1 MPDTN
6 DKSFSK
12 LSDKIP
18 NREQNEVD
26 PKLLDILVCPLS
38 KTPLIYDKKANE
50 LISKSAG
57 LAFPIRNGVPILL
70 IDEARANWMSS
81 SDSSFE
87 LNVQIV

>member
-6 DKSFSK
+6 DESFSK
-12 LSDKIP
+12 SSDEVP

-26 PKLLDILVCPLS
+26 PKLLDVLVCPLS

-70 IDEARANWMSS
+70 IDEARHL
-81 SDSSFE
+81 DE
-87 LNVQIV
+87 LK

>member
-6 DKSFSK
+6 DESFSK
-12 LSDKIP
+12 SSDKVP
-18 NREQNEVD
+18 NREKNEVD
-26 PKLLDILVCPLS
+26 PKLLDVLVCPLS

-70 IDEARANWMSS
+70 IDEARHL
-81 SDSSFE
+81 DEFK
-87 LNVQIV
+87 

>member
-6 DKSFSK
+6 DKNFSK
-12 LSDKIP
+12 SSDKLP

-70 IDEARANWMSS
+70 IDEARRL
-81 SDSSFE
+81 DE
-87 LNVQIV
+87 LK

>member
-6 DKSFSK
+6 DESFSK
-12 LSDKIP
+12 SSDKVP
-18 NREQNEVD
+18 NREHNEVD
-26 PKLLDILVCPLS
+26 PKLLDVLVCPLS

-70 IDEARANWMSS
+70 IDEARQL
-81 SDSSFE
+81 DEFK
-87 LNVQIV
+87 

>member
-6 DKSFSK
+6 DESFSK
-12 LSDKIP
+12 SSDKVA

-26 PKLLDILVCPLS
+26 PKLLDVLVCPLS

-70 IDEARANWMSS
+70 IDEARRL
-81 SDSSFE
+81 DEFK
-87 LNVQIV
+87 

>member
-6 DKSFSK
+6 DKNFSK
-12 LSDKIP
+12 SSDKLP

-70 IDEARANWMSS
+70 IDEARHF
-81 SDSSFE
+81 DE
-87 LNVQIV
+87 LK

>member
-12 LSDKIP
+12 LSDQIP

-70 IDEARANWMSS
+70 IDEARQL
-81 SDSSFE
+81 DEFK
-87 LNVQIV
+87 

>member
-6 DKSFSK
+6 DTSFSK

-70 IDEARANWMSS
+70 IDEARQL
-81 SDSSFE
+81 DE
-87 LNVQIV
+87 LK

>member
-6 DKSFSK
+6 DESFSK
-12 LSDKIP
+12 SSDEVP

-26 PKLLDILVCPLS
+26 PKLLDVLVCPLS

-70 IDEARANWMSS
+70 IDEARQL
-81 SDSSFE
+81 DEFK
-87 LNVQIV
+87 

>member
-1 MPDTN
+1 MRQMRLAMPDTN

-12 LSDKIP
+12 PSDKAS
-18 NREQNEVD
+18 NSEQSVVD

-38 KTPLIYDKKANE
+38 KTPLVYDKKANE

-70 IDEARANWMSS
+70 VDEARQL
-81 SDSSFE
+81 DEFK
-87 LNVQIV
+87 

>member
-6 DKSFSK
+6 DESFSK
-12 LSDKIP
+12 SSDKVL

-26 PKLLDILVCPLS
+26 PKLLDVLVCPLS

-70 IDEARANWMSS
+70 IDEARRL
-81 SDSSFE
+81 DEFK
-87 LNVQIV
+87 

>member
-6 DKSFSK
+6 DESFSK
-12 LSDKIP
+12 SSDKVS

-26 PKLLDILVCPLS
+26 PKLLDVLVCPLS

-70 IDEARANWMSS
+70 IDEARQL
-81 SDSSFE
+81 DEFK
-87 LNVQIV
+87 

>member
-6 DKSFSK
+6 DESFCKS
-12 LSDKIP
+12 SDKVP
-18 NREQNEVD
+18 NREHNEVD
-26 PKLLDILVCPLS
+26 PKLLDVLVCPLS

-70 IDEARANWMSS
+70 IDEARQL
-81 SDSSFE
+81 DEFK
-87 LNVQIV
+87 

>member
-6 DKSFSK
+6 DKNFSK
-12 LSDKIP
+12 SSDKVP

-26 PKLLDILVCPLS
+26 PKLLDVLVCPLS

-70 IDEARANWMSS
+70 IDEARQL
-81 SDSSFE
+81 DEFK
-87 LNVQIV
+87 

>member
-6 DKSFSK
+6 DKNFSK
-12 LSDKIP
+12 SSDKLP
-18 NREQNEVD
+18 NREHNEVD

-70 IDEARANWMSS
+70 IDEARHL
-81 SDSSFE
+81 DE
-87 LNVQIV
+87 LK

>member
-6 DKSFSK
+6 DKNFSK
-12 LSDKIP
+12 SSDKLP

-26 PKLLDILVCPLS
+26 PKLLEILVCPLS

-70 IDEARANWMSS
+70 IDEARQL
-81 SDSSFE
+81 DEFK
-87 LNVQIV
+87 

>member
-1 MPDTN
+1 MRQTRLAMPDTN

-70 IDEARANWMSS
+70 IDEARQL
-81 SDSSFE
+81 DE
-87 LNVQIV
+87 LKW

>member
-6 DKSFSK
+6 DKNFSK
-12 LSDKIP
+12 SSDKLP

-70 IDEARANWMSS
+70 LDEARRL
-81 SDSSFE
+81 DE
-87 LNVQIV
+87 LK

>member
-6 DKSFSK
+6 DESFSK
-12 LSDKIP
+12 SSDKVP
-18 NREQNEVD
+18 NRERNEVD
-26 PKLLDILVCPLS
+26 PKLLDVLVCPLS

-70 IDEARANWMSS
+70 IDEARRL
-81 SDSSFE
+81 DE
-87 LNVQIV
+87 LK

>member
-6 DKSFSK
+6 DKNFSK
-12 LSDKIP
+12 SSDKLP

-70 IDEARANWMSS
+70 IDEARQL
-81 SDSSFE
+81 DKFG
-87 LNVQIV
+87 

>member
-1 MPDTN
+1 MRLAMPDTN

-12 LSDKIP
+12 PPDKAS
-18 NREQNEVD
+18 NREQSVVD

-38 KTPLIYDKKANE
+38 KTPLVYDKKANE

-70 IDEARANWMSS
+70 IDEARQL
-81 SDSSFE
+81 DKFG
-87 LNVQIV
+87 

>member
-70 IDEARANWMSS
+70 IDEARHL
-81 SDSSFE
+81 DE
-87 LNVQIV
+87 LK

>member
-70 IDEARANWMSS
+70 IDEARQL
-81 SDSSFE
+81 DELKCSSFE

>member
-6 DKSFSK
+6 DKNFSK
-12 LSDKIP
+12 SADKLP

-70 IDEARANWMSS
+70 IDEARHL
-81 SDSSFE
+81 DE
-87 LNVQIV
+87 LK

>member
-6 DKSFSK
+6 DESFSK
-12 LSDKIP
+12 SSDKVP
-18 NREQNEVD
+18 NREQNVVD
-26 PKLLDILVCPLS
+26 PKLLDVLVCPLS

-70 IDEARANWMSS
+70 IDEARQL
-81 SDSSFE
+81 DEFK
-87 LNVQIV
+87 